1 MEMQAIRVSIYVDER
16 LFSFRLLMACAS
28 SMLNCFQEYQQLE
41 SSGMK
46 LVEFGGQDLSFM
58 GCNCFIPTPVI
69 KLLYAIST

>member
-28 SMLNCFQEYQQLE
+28 SVLNCFQEYQQLE

-46 LVEFGGQDLSFM
+46 LADFGGQDPSFT

-69 KLLYAIST
+69 KLLTVIC